1 MMPWWPTWRPSL
13 PVKYLEWGR
22 NAAVWQCTASKKVWI
37 PTNFFFKLYLFMFF
51 DCCENLCTLVHFLFW
66 KQFFFFWFHNIFFYC
81 SLHFVQLYRCHL
93 GSHIGLEGSRR
104 HLENS
109 PSEKGNTAYQP
120 VNTFSIW
127 KSMYPSLSLSFSYT
141 HNLIILQGHFLV
153 NFM

>member
-66 KQFFFFWFHNIFFYC
+66 KQFFFFFDFITY
-81 SLHFVQLYRCHL
+81 
-93 GSHIGLEGSRR
+93 
-104 HLENS
+104 
-109 PSEKGNTAYQP
+109 
-120 VNTFSIW
+120 FSIAVSTLYNSTDVIWAAILDW
-127 KSMYPSLSLSFSYT
+127 KGADGILRIHQVKKETPPINLLTHSPYEKVCIPLSLSLFHT
-141 HNLIILQGHFLV
+141 HTIW
-153 NFM
+153 